1 MKSFTIRALLVSLLL
16 LNVACGDHGL
26 EPLHEGISGRIAFTG
41 AWPDTTEWVRLAVF
55 KKLPAT
61 VFDIPINP
69 PLFSDTLPR
78 FVSSYDYEMTLPA
91 GKYEWVVLA
100 WKPKKKNATNDFS
113 GLDTLSMYAQP
124 GTTRVPLAIQVPEKR
139 LLNGV
144 NIIADFSVLSP
155 PSPIL
160 P

>member
-1 MKSFTIRALLVSLLL
+1 
-16 LNVACGDHGL
+16 
-26 EPLHEGISGRIAFTG
+26 
-41 AWPDTTEWVRLAVF
+41 LAVF

-78 FVSSYDYEMTLPA
+78 FVSTYDYEMTVPA
-91 GKYEWVVLA
+91 GTYEWVVLA
-100 WKPKKKNATNDFS
+100 WKPKKQNAANDFS
-113 GLDTLSMYAQP
+113 GLDTLAMYAQP
-124 GTTRVPLAIQVPEKR
+124 GTQSAPLAITVPSQR
-139 LLNGV
+139 LLSGIDLV
-144 NIIADFSVLSP
+144 ADFAVLSP

>member
-26 EPLHEGISGRIAFTG
+26 EPLHEGISGRITFTG

-124 GTTRVPLAIQVPEKR
+124 VTTRVPLAIQVPEKR